1 MAGIGTLIAYQL
13 KPKSSALFLPV
24 SLGCRQGWPFPR
36 TSDQPVNTVSTLTS
50 PSTPVESPALSS
62 QIEQLVEKAAHLL
75 PSQGPIEVFV
85 HHNTLHALEDLPFHE
100 AVIRGA
106 KQFGGQP
113 YLSEQTFHKYLEA
126 RRITLDDLQT
136 VLRQDLGEAG
146 QQRIATLS
154 TREELR
160 LSMLQHLIQ
169 AGSAAELQWIIAET
183 DTLKRFRTDV
193 AESEREQLI
202 EGAINWL
209 QSPAAADPQ
218 FASLV
223 SAYESLK
230 RGGSSSKREE
240 FALALLWQLCRN
252 GAKTSAGSS
261 ASQCPLRPRDLVHSA
276 YGFDSDRDV
285 HGELIRLSSAYLDQ
299 GYADWPLPDR
309 SKGLLAAFIELHAD
323 RKFQPTRWLRTLAAE
338 LERIRH
344 QQITAEA
351 SVVESLEAFGVAE
364 ENRAEVITQTLLSLR
379 GWAGM
384 IWQLEQSPRN
394 AVRPVPAGSLCEFLA
409 IQLLLEKAS
418 LTAFAEERS
427 GRNTSLSQMLTYGAA
442 KLETRCQ
449 EMEGQHAFSL
459 FQIAQIQGWRPDAL
473 AALDRTQWDELNA
486 EVDAFSL
493 TERQRVFQE
502 AFELGFRQPALN
514 ALSFVFRNR
523 QQTTTESVEA
533 SAKHARPVFQIT
545 TCIDDREESFRR
557 HLEEVQPH
565 CETYGAAGFFAV
577 AMNYRGA
584 AESFYKPLCPAVVT
598 PQHFVKEDVG
608 YTFQGVHKTRAELR
622 RRLGRAGH
630 SFQWRSRTLL
640 GGIAAGIAGSLATA
654 PLVAQVLFPHLTSR
668 LQRRFGSFLQPPPV
682 TTLQLERY
690 AETPGPEN
698 GGIGYSLD
706 EMADVVVRLLE
717 DLGLTQTEQFSRLFI
732 MCGHGSSSLNNP
744 HESAYCCGACAGKRG
759 GPNARAFAMMANDW
773 RVRRLMAE
781 RGIELPEDTFFLGA
795 YHNTCDD
802 SVVFYDLDRLPASH
816 HADFDAA
823 RNDIETARQRSAHER
838 CRRFESVPTTVT
850 PLEALRHVEARAQ
863 DIAQARPEY
872 NHATNALCVVGRRDW
887 SRGLYLDRRAFLTTY
902 DPSVDD
908 EQHSILLRILSAAIP
923 VCAGINLEYYFSK
936 VDHTVYGA
944 GSKLPHNLAALL
956 GVMEG
961 TSSDLRTGL
970 YQQMVEIHEPLR
982 MTFVIE
988 TTREAMLSI
997 MQRVP
1002 AIGRLCRGEWV
1013 HLAVIEPIDGN
1024 CFVFRNGQFEPHSSA
1039 SEQLPTAKSSADWY
1053 RHQRHDLPFCLVKGG
1068 KTN

>member
-1 MAGIGTLIAYQL
+1 MS
-13 KPKSSALFLPV
+13 P
-24 SLGCRQGWPFPR
+24 
-36 TSDQPVNTVSTLTS
+36 LTS
-50 PSTPVESPALSS
+50 PPTSIESLTLSS
-62 QIEQLVEKAAHLL
+62 RIEQFVEEAAHFL

-85 HHNTLHALEDLPFHE
+85 HHNTLHSLEELPFHE
-100 AVIRGA
+100 AVLDGA
-106 KQFGGQP
+106 KLLGGQP
-113 YLSEQTFHKYLEA
+113 YLSEQTFHAYLESG
-126 RRITLDDLQT
+126 RISLKDLKS
-136 VLRQDLGEAG
+136 VLRQDLGEGG
-146 QQRIATLS
+146 QQRIAGLS

-169 AGSAAELQWIIAET
+169 AGSAAELHWIIAET
-183 DTLKRFRTDV
+183 DALKCFRPDV
-193 AESEREQLI
+193 AESDREQLI
-202 EGAINWL
+202 EGACNWL
-209 QSPAAADPQ
+209 QSPAAADPE
-218 FASLV
+218 FAPLV
-223 SAYESLK
+223 SSYDSLK
-230 RGGSSSKREE
+230 RGGSSAKREE
-240 FALALLWQLCRN
+240 FTLALLWQLCRH
-252 GAKTSAGSS
+252 GAEGSAESDI
-261 ASQCPLRPRDLVHSA
+261 SQGPVRPRDICHA
-276 YGFDSDRDV
+276 AFGFDSDRDV
-285 HGELIRLSSAYLDQ
+285 HGELIRLASAYLDQ
-299 GYADWPLPDR
+299 GYADWPLPGRDG
-309 SKGLLAAFIELHAD
+309 GLLAAFTQLHAE
-323 RKFQPTRWLRTLAAE
+323 RTFQPTRWLRAFGSE
-338 LERIRH
+338 LERIKH
-344 QQITAEA
+344 QQIDAEA
-351 SVVESLEAFGVAE
+351 CIVESLNAFGVE
-364 ENRAEVITQTLLSLR
+364 EDDWQEVITQTLLSLR

-384 IWQLEQSPRN
+384 IWQLEQSSRN
-394 AVRPVPAGSLCEFLA
+394 AVRPVHAGSLHEFLA
-409 IQLLLEKAS
+409 IQLLLEKVS
-418 LTAFAEERS
+418 LTAFAKQRE
-427 GRNTSLSQMLTYGAA
+427 GRNASLSQLLKDAKA
-442 KLETRCQ
+442 KLATRQ
-449 EMEGQHAFSL
+449 KEAQGQHAFTL
-459 FQIAQIQGWRPDAL
+459 FQVAQTLGWNPNDL
-473 AALDRTQWDELNA
+473 AALDRSQWDELNT
-486 EVDAFSL
+486 EVKTFSQTARRRIL
-493 TERQRVFQE
+493 QE
-502 AFELGFRQPALN
+502 AFELGFRKPALN
-514 ALSFVFRNR
+514 SLTHAFKNR
-523 QQTTTESVEA
+523 LQESAVSIEA
-533 SAKHARPVFQIT
+533 AAKKIRPVFQIT

-557 HLEEVQPH
+557 HLEEVQPG

-598 PQHFVKEDVG
+598 PQHFVQEDVG
-608 YTFQGVHKTRAELR
+608 YTFQGVHKTRAQLR

-640 GGIAAGIAGSLATA
+640 GGIAAGIVGSLATA

-690 AETPGPEN
+690 AEAPGPEN

-717 DLGLTQTEQFSRLFI
+717 DLGLTHTEQFSQLFI

-773 RVRRLMAE
+773 RVRRRIAE
-781 RGIELPEDTFFLGA
+781 RGIAIPDDTFFLGA

-802 SVVFYDLDRLPASH
+802 SVVFFDLDRLPASH
-816 HADFDAA
+816 RANFDAA
-823 RNDIETARQRSAHER
+823 RNDIETARQRNAHER
-838 CRRFESVPTTVT
+838 CRRFESVPTTIS
-850 PLEALRHVEARAQ
+850 PLDALRHVEARAQ

-902 DPSVDD
+902 DPAVDD
-908 EQHSILLRILSAAIP
+908 EQNSILLRILSAAIP

-997 MQRVP
+997 MDRVP

-1013 HLAVIEPIDGN
+1013 HLAVIEPADGN
-1024 CFVFRNGQFEPHSSA
+1024 CFVFRRGQFEPHPFDG
-1039 SEQLPTAKSSADWY
+1039 EEMPTAKSSADWY
-1053 RHQRHDLPFCLVKGG
+1053 RHKRQDLPFCLIQEG
-1068 KTN
+1068 KSN